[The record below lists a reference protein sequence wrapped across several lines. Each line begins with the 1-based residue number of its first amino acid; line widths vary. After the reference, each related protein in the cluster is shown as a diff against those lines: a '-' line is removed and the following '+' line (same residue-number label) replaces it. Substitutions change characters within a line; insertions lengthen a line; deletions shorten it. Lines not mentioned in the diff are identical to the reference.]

1 MKTPQ
6 TPKDRIFEFREV
18 EKKRLIISLVITL
31 SVMIVE
37 VVGGIFSNSIAL
49 ITDAGHMF
57 THAFAISISLFAI
70 YLAQKPTCHHR
81 TFGMYRAEVLA
92 AFINGLF
99 LLVMVG
105 LIIFEAIERLLNP
118 VEIEIIYMIFIA
130 LIGLS
135 VNITSILILQGSR
148 DKDLNVKGVF
158 YHMIGDAISS
168 VGVVVAAIVIYYTG
182 FTFLDPLIGF
192 LIAGLIISWSINILG
207 DSGRILLEMAP
218 KGLDV
223 DTIENDLAESFK
235 EIEEV
240 KHTHLWTITPSL
252 LVLTTHLQLQEGV
265 DQDVFLQKVTDYI
278 HQKFDITESTIQV
291 YLTKNIKS
299 CRM

>member
-291 YLTKNIKS
+291 SLTKNIKS